1 MDIEVKLFSIL
12 AVYLPPEAD
21 GRRVGLTVPE
31 GTTVAEILD
40 QLGIPR
46 KLAKLI
52 VIDGIIHQRTDRV
65 LTDGNV
71 LSLFPAIAGG

>member
-12 AVYLPPEAD
+12 AEYLPPGAD
-21 GRRVGLTVPE
+21 GRRVWLTVPE

-46 KLAKLI
+46 KLTKLI
-52 VIDGIIHQRTDRV
+52 VVDGIIHQQPDRV
-65 LTDGNV
+65 LRPGNV